1 MLSTLG
7 HPGWT
12 SEVLL
17 LLLPPAL
24 ALLRSRFHPRTA
36 RMLFLTVTTI
46 VILSGSR
53 GNMLVLVFV
62 GWMSHRLQLIS
73 LRFPRDLLI
82 GATFAA
88 VALGLLLHIE
98 AGRLLAWTPLSG
110 RISLWAAGLYL
121 ATLHPLTGAGLHHLN
136 LVLPEGLRFL
146 TASIDPTWIPGLPT
160 VLVDRLDNDLLH
172 FLVETGLVSTLLLLI
187 FVSRILM
194 LLWKKIHSSWD
205 SLNAA
210 VFISL
215 IAIFLLSL
223 FSSPLHTPATLLL
236 FWVFSGFASGS
247 VAAPWTGASKNGL
260 RPSRRYRSAIYSGAA
275 LVFLFLL
282 VRIALPATRDNRIAG
297 QAHRLLHRAEAS
309 AAASILAP
317 LRAPW
322 QPEAAIDRARALVRL
337 HRPAEALDDFEKL
350 GVVAPQAVLG
360 RQAQLDLANYAMSS
374 QRYELAA
381 HAYEGFL
388 RVFET
393 DEYRTQVQM
402 ILGLIYARY
411 LHRPRQAAE
420 LLRSALE
427 KLDQPDQIQLARRYY
442 NGAVRNYNIRVE
454 SFPSNLVARLFGF
467 KRAEFFQIETA
478 TERAVPK
485 VEVS

>member
-24 ALLRSRFHPRTA
+24 ALLRSRSRPRTA
-36 RMLFLTVTTI
+36 RMLFLTITCI

-53 GNMLVLVFV
+53 GNMLVLVLV

-73 LRFPRDLLI
+73 FRFPRDLLI
-82 GATFAA
+82 GATFTA

-110 RISLWAAGLYL
+110 RLALWAAGLHL
-121 ATLHPLTGAGLHHLN
+121 ATLHPLKGAGLHHLN

-146 TASIDPTWIPGLPT
+146 AASIDPAWIPGLPT
-160 VLVDRLDNDLLH
+160 VLVDRLDNDLLQL
-172 FLVETGLVSTLLLLI
+172 LVETGLVPTLLLLI

-194 LLWKKIHSSWD
+194 LLWRKIHSSGD

-236 FWVFSGFASGS
+236 FWIFSGFASGS
-247 VAAPWTGASKNGL
+247 VAAPWTGASKNGV
-260 RPSRRYRSAIYSGAA
+260 RPSRRYRTAIYSGAA

-282 VRIALPATRDNRIAG
+282 VRITLPAWRDNRLAG
-297 QAHRLLHRAEAS
+297 QAHRLLHRGKAS

-317 LRAPW
+317 LTIRAPW
-322 QPEAAIDRARALVRL
+322 LPEAAIDRARALVRL
-337 HRPAEALDDFEKL
+337 HRPAEAL
-350 GVVAPQAVLG
+350 
-360 RQAQLDLANYAMSS
+360 
-374 QRYELAA
+374 
-381 HAYEGFL
+381 
-388 RVFET
+388 
-393 DEYRTQVQM
+393 
-402 ILGLIYARY
+402 
-411 LHRPRQAAE
+411 AE
-420 LLRSALE
+420 LLPAGDWIASAWIPATRARALHQLGLEAEARQALAEGLEILPRSPLLLE
-427 KLDQPDQIQLARRYY
+427 IQQ
-442 NGAVRNYNIRVE
+442 E
-454 SFPSNLVARLFGF
+454 
-467 KRAEFFQIETA
+467 IENPA
-478 TERAVPK
+478 YQ
-485 VEVS
+485 